1 MAPERARTAHAPRAR
16 LARECPTQQHTWGGA
31 GCCGSSGGCP
41 EGEREREKE
50 RERERER
57 ERESSDAAWGP
68 EKCRLLLCR
77 HADSDSGRATENGF
91 SVS

>member
-1 MAPERARTAHAPRAR
+1 MREKERGR
-16 LARECPTQQHTWGGA
+16 
-31 GCCGSSGGCP
+31 
-41 EGEREREKE
+41 EREREKE

-91 SVS
+91 SVSLRVRKKGDSKADR